1 MGRLGLTKPE
11 GVEDPLFFLV
21 FFFVSQLF
29 DGFIGAN
36 WEKLALLTSQKTIH
50 LSHLSRVRFP
60 AILLRFF
67 FHHPLRARAMNT
79 RSLNI
84 FNMDSV
90 LLLPLPA
97 LGGQGFQRRP
107 APPNSIWKV
116 QNVPPIP
123 GWKAWQK
130 LRREET
136 LKRRKSYWNWWGS
149 VLGTERP
156 PKKWIHSTF

>member
-1 MGRLGLTKPE
+1 MFYWGKLGKASTLNILYNYPPIPPIP
-11 GVEDPLFFLV
+11 GPFSS
-21 FFFVSQLF
+21 SQLG
-29 DGFIGAN
+29 GFFI
-36 WEKLALLTSQKTIH
+36 
-50 LSHLSRVRFP
+50 
-60 AILLRFF
+60 

-123 GWKAWQK
+123 GWKAWQRVAEGGNSEAANIIF
-130 LRREET
+130 L
-136 LKRRKSYWNWWGS
+136 NWSGW
-149 VLGTERP
+149 VLGTERA
-156 PKKWIHSTF
+156 PKTWTHSTFKPSPPTFVPRIALC